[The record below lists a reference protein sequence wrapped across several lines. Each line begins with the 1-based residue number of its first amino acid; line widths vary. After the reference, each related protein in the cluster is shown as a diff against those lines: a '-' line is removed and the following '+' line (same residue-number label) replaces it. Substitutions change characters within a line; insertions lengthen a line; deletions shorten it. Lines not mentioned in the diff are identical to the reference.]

1 MARHRPG
8 AENRDITFA
17 LGLIP
22 PYDQGMRIRSLLGM
36 LVCVVSLGNPAQP
49 AFAGTGTVASVRNEG
64 QYSGVSS
71 GAGQDKRNRVAAAK
85 ATLSWLGFA
94 AKNGG
99 AEVFFQASAPF
110 EIEQRVDG
118 GVLSVRLV
126 GLTKQVAN
134 TRRAID
140 TRYFDNPLARVS
152 AKAIKGKTP
161 GIDVRIVFK
170 NAKDA
175 KQGVMRTATEA
186 DGLFYVYLTFPED
199 ADAGDKPVDNSPN

>member
-1 MARHRPG
+1 
-8 AENRDITFA
+8 
-17 LGLIP
+17 
-22 PYDQGMRIRSLLGM
+22 MRIRSLLGT
-36 LVCVVSLGNPAQP
+36 LVC
-49 AFAGTGTVASVRNEG
+49 AFALGGPARPVSAGNGSIAAVRNEG

-71 GAGQDKRNRVAAAK
+71 GSGQDKRNRPAAAK

-118 GVLSVRLV
+118 GVLSVRLI
-126 GLTKQVAN
+126 GLSKQVAN
-134 TRRAID
+134 TRRPID
-140 TRYFDNPLARVS
+140 TRYFDNPLARVA

-175 KQGVMRTATEA
+175 KPGVMRTATEA
-186 DGLFYVYLTFPED
+186 DGLFYVYLAFPEG
-199 ADAGDKPVDNSPN
+199 AEGAEKVPDNSPE